1 MHGGPLSHAC
11 ACVDHIPS
19 CTGGVHKDMSVCVK
33 DLFFMGASI
42 LPEPVCISEDVYV
55 ERL

>member
-1 MHGGPLSHAC
+1 MHGGPLSRAC
-11 ACVDHIPS
+11 ACVDRIPT
-19 CTGGVHKDMSVCVK
+19 CTGGVHKDTSACVK

-42 LPEPVCISEDVYV
+42 LPKSVCISEDVYV